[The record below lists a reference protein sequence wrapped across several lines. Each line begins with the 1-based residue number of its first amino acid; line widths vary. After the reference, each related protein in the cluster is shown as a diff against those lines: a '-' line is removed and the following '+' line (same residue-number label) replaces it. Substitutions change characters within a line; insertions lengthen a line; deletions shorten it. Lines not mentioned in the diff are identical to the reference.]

1 MINKF
6 NSTSSE
12 TMNEVYKDLNSLAE
26 AKNSVKNLMDY
37 RKSLLDAKGNNE
49 ERINEFKKKA
59 MAAIDELFEEYSA
72 PMRKV

>member
-6 NSTSSE
+6 NSSSSE

-37 RKSLLDAKGNNE
+37 RKSLLDAKGSNE

-72 PMRKV
+72 PVRKV